1 MCRLPAPW
9 CHTLPEPTLAP
20 QMLPSGQDERVGG
33 NTPDIDME
41 DNLLEGAMLGHSSA
55 SDAFFTNNMLSLEGE
70 HTAHIFYRGCT
81 LQLVHTVTLRSH
93 LALKCFAPADTA
105 AHHDQAG
112 GVWIPSSVPMACTL
126 DNR

>member
-1 MCRLPAPW
+1 MTVCRMLVPW

-55 SDAFFTNNMLSLEGE
+55 SDAFFTHNVLSLDGE
-70 HTAHIFYRGCT
+70 HTAHIFYRGGF
-81 LQLVHTVTLRSH
+81 
-93 LALKCFAPADTA
+93 LAVG
-105 AHHDQAG
+105 AHN
-112 GVWIPSSVPMACTL
+112 VP
-126 DNR
+126 